1 MASKLYYFLVICNVF
16 SSIIIVFCLFLSV
29 SMADAFNYL
38 FNATI
43 ISPCGKKSGY
53 CTDLGLMIIIQ
64 LLSSS

>member
-1 MASKLYYFLVICNVF
+1 MVSKLYYFLVICNVF

-38 FNATI
+38 FYAMI
-43 ISPCGKKSGY
+43 ISPCGKSGY
-53 CTDLGLMIIIQ
+53 CTDLGSMIIIQ

>member
-16 SSIIIVFCLFLSV
+16 SSIIIIVFCLFLSV

-43 ISPCGKKSGY
+43 ISLCGKSVY
-53 CTDLGLMIIIQ
+53 CRDLG
-64 LLSSS
+64 